1 MKRIIHIVCLFSGL
15 MFLAPRCSVQR
26 SPAWGKGSE
35 VTILGLGDSITE
47 GGPEFFSYLFPLDSM
62 LKSGGYRVR
71 FIGPRHSAQ
80 QGDSIAHAGF
90 SGKTAEYLAKNID
103 SIYTAFPAD
112 IVLLHSGHNH
122 FIEESPVDG
131 IIRAQQSIIH
141 TIKAKN
147 PKAVVLV
154 AAVITA
160 GKLPKYEYIPAL
172 NAAIKKMV
180 DSLNDPSVLLVD
192 QQKGWDWNLYTIHD
206 KVHPNRAGANRIAG
220 NWYNALTPLLKKK
233 QRDENSASR

>member
-1 MKRIIHIVCLFSGL
+1 MKRRIYIAGILAGL
-15 MFLAPRCSVQR
+15 MILAPACSLQR
-26 SPAWGKGSE
+26 SSMGNKNRDQ
-35 VTILGLGDSITE
+35 TILGLGDSITE

-62 LKSGGYRVR
+62 LKSGGYHVQ
-71 FIGPRHSAQ
+71 FIGPRRSVHL
-80 QGDSIAHAGF
+80 GDSIYHAGF
-90 SGKTAEYLAKNID
+90 SGKTAEFLAKNID

-131 IIRAQQSIIH
+131 IIRAQRAIIH
-141 TIKAKN
+141 TIRTKN
-147 PKAVVLV
+147 PKAHVFV

-172 NAAIKKMV
+172 NIAIRSMV
-180 DSLNDPSVLLVD
+180 DSLNDPRVIFVD
-192 QQKGWDWNLYTIHD
+192 QQQGWDWNTYTIHD

-220 NWYNALTPLLKKK
+220 NWYDAITHLLKKK
-233 QRDENSASR
+233 Q